1 MAKQLESIAQIGA
14 RLRKNDRPIGEEA
27 LYEAVRANR
36 FAVFRAGRYSY
47 STYDAVREWYDNEYA
62 PPHPELIPTN
72 TLTMEEAA
80 LALGC
85 STRTIQRRVASGKIP
100 ATVAN
105 GRKVLAVP
113 SNGVESTAVAEPSAP
128 KHDAMIAALTDNTEA
143 IRALTRS
150 VARLSGRHF
159 MDAEAVAKLME
170 TADRLNRAGEL
181 LGCVESATMRLVNVM
196 NALRVPQGESQD

>member
-36 FAVFRAGRYSY
+36 FEVLRAGRYSY

-62 PPHPELIPTN
+62 PPHPELIPTHPV
-72 TLTMEEAA
+72 
-80 LALGC
+80 
-85 STRTIQRRVASGKIP
+85 S
-100 ATVAN
+100 
-105 GRKVLAVP
+105 
-113 SNGVESTAVAEPSAP
+113 EPSSP

-170 TADRLNRAGEL
+170 TADRLNRAGDL

-196 NALRVPQGESQD
+196 NALCVPQGESQD